1 VTVTDGEGSG
11 MTQRI
16 ITGALLIIML
26 TALLF
31 LGGWYFAVA
40 AFIAVTL
47 CIYEELRA
55 LKQRGHHPVCWT
67 SYAAL
72 AVSVPLMMYYSS
84 VVIIPTLAIIFF
96 CIILQV
102 MRREEPLLTDVMVS
116 ALPMLTL
123 VLPGMCLFGILDTP
137 LRRMQAMLLTMVF
150 AIAVGGDT
158 FALFTGTLIGGKKL
172 CPRISPHKTVAG
184 AVGGLIG
191 SVGLAWLV
199 GYVFARVLPT
209 QAFPPMWA
217 NIVVGVV
224 GGVAGQMGDLFAS
237 MVKRHCGIKDFGT
250 LFPGHGGML
259 DRMDSILFTAII
271 VYSYRVIVMTFI
283 PV

>member
-1 VTVTDGEGSG
+1 
-11 MTQRI
+11 MAQRI
-16 ITGALLIIML
+16 ITGALLLIAL
-26 TALLF
+26 AALLF
-31 LGGWYFAVA
+31 LGGWFFAAA

-55 LKQRGHHPVCWT
+55 LKQHGHHPVCWT
-67 SYAAL
+67 SYVAL

-84 VVIIPTLAIIFF
+84 VVIIPTLTIIFF
-96 CIILQV
+96 FIILQI
-102 MRREEPLLTDVMVS
+102 MRREDPTLTDVMVS

-123 VLPGMCLFGILDTP
+123 VLPGMCLFGILDVP

-158 FALFTGTLIGGKKL
+158 FALFTGTWIGGKKL
-172 CPRISPHKTVAG
+172 CPHISPHKTVSG
-184 AVGGLIG
+184 AIGGLIG
-191 SVGLAWLV
+191 SVLLAWLV
-199 GYVFARVLPT
+199 GYIFASVLPT

-217 NIVVGVV
+217 NILVGFV
-224 GGVAGQMGDLFAS
+224 GGVAAQMGDLFAS

-259 DRMDSILFTAII
+259 DRMDSILFSAII

-283 PV
+283 RV

>member
-1 VTVTDGEGSG
+1 

-16 ITGALLIIML
+16 VTGALLLI
-26 TALLF
+26 ALVILLL

-40 AFIAVTL
+40 AFIAVSM

-55 LKQRGHHPVCWT
+55 LKQFGHHPVCWT

-72 AVSVPLMMYYSS
+72 AISVPLMMYFSS
-84 VVIIPTLAIIFF
+84 VVIIPTLSIIFF
-96 CIILQV
+96 CVLLQI
-102 MRREEPLLTDVMVS
+102 MRRDEPKLIDVLVS
-116 ALPMLTL
+116 ALPMLTI
-123 VLPGMCLFGILDTP
+123 VLPGMCLFGILDTS

-150 AIAVGGDT
+150 AIAVGGDM
-158 FALFTGTLIGGKKL
+158 FALFTGTWIGGKKL

-184 AVGGLIG
+184 AIGGLIA
-191 SVGLAWLV
+191 SVFLAWLV
-199 GYVFARVLPT
+199 GYVFASVLPT

-217 NIVVGVV
+217 NITVGVV
-224 GGVAGQMGDLFAS
+224 GGVAAQMGDLFAS

-271 VYSYRVIVMTFI
+271 VYSYRVIVMTYI
-283 PV
+283 PA

>member
-1 VTVTDGEGSG
+1 

-16 ITGALLIIML
+16 VTGALLLIALAGLML
-26 TALLF
+26 
-31 LGGWYFAVA
+31 LGGWYFAAA
-40 AFIAVTL
+40 AFVAVSM

-55 LKQRGHHPVCWT
+55 LKKHDHRPVCWT
-67 SYAAL
+67 SYVAL
-72 AVSVPLMMYYSS
+72 ALSVPLMMYYSS
-84 VVIIPTLAIIFF
+84 VVIIPTLSIVFF
-96 CIILQV
+96 CVLVQI
-102 MRREEPLLTDVMVS
+102 MRRDEPKLMDVMVS
-116 ALPMLTL
+116 ALPMLTI
-123 VLPGMCLFGILDTP
+123 VLPGMCLFGILDTS
-137 LRRMQAMLLTMVF
+137 LRRMQAMMLTMVF

-158 FALFTGTLIGGKKL
+158 FALFTGVWIGGKKL
-172 CPRISPHKTVAG
+172 CPSISPHKTVAG
-184 AVGGLIG
+184 AIGGLVG
-191 SVGLAWLV
+191 SISMAWLV
-199 GYVFARVLPT
+199 GYVFASVLPT

-217 NIVVGVV
+217 NIAVGVV

>member
-1 VTVTDGEGSG
+1 

-16 ITGALLIIML
+16 VTGALLLLGL
-26 TALLF
+26 TAVLF

-40 AFIAVTL
+40 AFIAITL

-55 LKQRGHHPVCWT
+55 LRQCGHHPVSWT

-72 AVSVPLMMYYSS
+72 AISVPLMMYYSS
-84 VVIIPTLAIIFF
+84 VVIIPTLSIISF
-96 CIILQV
+96 CVLLVI
-102 MRREEPLLTDVMVS
+102 MRRETPLLSDVMVS
-116 ALPMLTL
+116 VLPMLTL

-158 FALFTGTLIGGKKL
+158 CALFAGTWIGGKKL
-172 CPRISPHKTVAG
+172 CPQISPHKTVAG

-191 SVGLAWLV
+191 SVLLAWLV
-199 GYVFARVLPT
+199 GFLFAKFLPT

-217 NIVVGVV
+217 NIAVGFV
-224 GGVAGQMGDLFAS
+224 GGVAAQMGDLFAS

-259 DRMDSILFTAII
+259 DRMDSILFASII
-271 VYSYRVIVMTFI
+271 VYSYRVLVMTFI
-283 PV
+283 PA

>member
-1 VTVTDGEGSG
+1 

-16 ITGALLIIML
+16 VTGALLLIGL
-26 TALLF
+26 AVVLF

-40 AFIAVTL
+40 AFVAITM
-47 CIYEELRA
+47 CIFEELRA
-55 LKQRGHHPVCWT
+55 LKQCGHHPVCWT
-67 SYAAL
+67 SFAAL

-84 VVIIPTLAIIFF
+84 VVIIPTLTIISF
-96 CIILQV
+96 CVLLQI
-102 MRREEPLLTDVMVS
+102 MRREEPTLSDVMVS
-116 ALPMLTL
+116 ILPVLTL

-137 LRRMQAMLLTMVF
+137 LRRMQAMLLSMVF

-158 FALFTGTLIGGKKL
+158 FALFAGTWIGGKKL

-184 AVGGLIG
+184 AVGGLLG
-191 SVGLAWLV
+191 SVLLACAV
-199 GYVFARVLPT
+199 GYTFAKVLPT

-217 NIVVGVV
+217 NLAVGLV
-224 GGVAGQMGDLFAS
+224 GGLAAQMGDLFAS

-259 DRMDSILFTAII
+259 DRMDSILFASII
-271 VYSYRVIVMTFI
+271 VYSYRVLVMTFL

>member
-1 VTVTDGEGSG
+1 

-16 ITGALLIIML
+16 VTAALMIIGLVALLI
-26 TALLF
+26 

-40 AFIAVTL
+40 ALIALAL
-47 CIYEELRA
+47 CLHEELKA
-55 LKQRGHHPVCWT
+55 LTLKGHRPVRWT
-67 SYAAL
+67 SYATL
-72 AVSVPLMMYYSS
+72 AISVPLMMYFSS
-84 VVIIPTLAIIFF
+84 VVIIPTLAIISF
-96 CIILQV
+96 CVLITI
-102 MRREEPLLTDVMVS
+102 MRREEPTLTDVVMS
-116 ALPMLTL
+116 MLPMFSI

-137 LRRMQAMLLTMVF
+137 LRRMQAMLLALVF

-158 FALFTGTLIGGKKL
+158 MALFAGTWIGGKKL
-172 CPRISPHKTVAG
+172 CPRISPNKTVAG

-217 NIVVGVV
+217 NITVGFV
-224 GGVAGQMGDLFAS
+224 GGVAAQMGDLFAS

-250 LFPGHGGML
+250 LFPGHGGMM
-259 DRMDSILFTAII
+259 DRMDSILFAAII
-271 VYSYRVIVMTFI
+271 VYSYRVIVMTYI
-283 PV
+283 PA